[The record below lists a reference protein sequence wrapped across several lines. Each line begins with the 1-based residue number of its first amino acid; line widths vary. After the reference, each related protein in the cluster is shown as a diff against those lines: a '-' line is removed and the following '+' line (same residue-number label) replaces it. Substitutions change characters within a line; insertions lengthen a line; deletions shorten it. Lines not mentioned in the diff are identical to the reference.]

1 MQFDPL
7 VAAAAAAGGFLA
19 ANLAAHHPDS
29 VRAVVLLN
37 AAPFT
42 SPYIPGRD
50 LLLWRLL
57 AAAAD
62 DSLPAPREVS
72 QCIASRKCQRADL
85 DGTHVKASC
94 GSDYKVCSA
103 CGIDYTVCIECLQT
117 MLLKIRYQRLGR

>member
-1 MQFDPL
+1 LSHSPGGAPF
-7 VAAAAAAGGFLA
+7 AAAGGFLA
-19 ANLAAHHPDS
+19 ANLAAHHPDA
-29 VRAVVLLN
+29 VRGVVLLN

-72 QCIASRKCQRADL
+72 AELSLIWLLSLQVICIPLTKQNKRLFGRLSTLKVGAQHCFDAS
-85 DGTHVKASC
+85 
-94 GSDYKVCSA
+94 
-103 CGIDYTVCIECLQT
+103 
-117 MLLKIRYQRLGR
+117 LLL

>member
-1 MQFDPL
+1 VVCTHV
-7 VAAAAAAGGFLA
+7 VANTAAAAGGFLA

-29 VRAVVLLN
+29 VRGVVLLN

-62 DSLPAPREVS
+62 DSLPAPREVR
-72 QCIASRKCQRADL
+72 QCRILR
-85 DGTHVKASC
+85 VW
-94 GSDYKVCSA
+94 GSDVSQ
-103 CGIDYTVCIECLQT
+103 TVT
-117 MLLKIRYQRLGR
+117 PNSY